1 MITGEHSGDCEKGA
15 VLGCN
20 KIHVFLFISLQELE
34 EQNEI
39 LYNTKVIL
47 EKQVN
52 TLNPKADKLG
62 K

>member
-1 MITGEHSGDCEKGA
+1 MNIRVNARKGKSW
-15 VLGCN
+15 CN
-20 KIHVFLFISLQELE
+20 RIDFFFISLQELE